1 MKLIVQE
8 PEIIMETEG
17 IFEIHIQFISKLAL
31 KHISTP
37 ESTTDPDVGDYH
49 AEEPAG
55 LTSSDKVAS
64 KR

>member
-17 IFEIHIQFISKLAL
+17 IFEIHIQFIAL

-37 ESTTDPDVGDYH
+37 ESTTDPDVGDYQ

-55 LTSSDKVAS
+55 
-64 KR
+64 

>member
-1 MKLIVQE
+1 
-8 PEIIMETEG
+8 MESEG
-17 IFEIHIQFISKLAL
+17 ILEKSIQFISKLAL

-55 LTSSDKVAS
+55 LTSSDKVA
-64 KR
+64 